1 MVRQPRVTPIDV
13 LNFAGI
19 LIALYLAVVLSQTI
33 YYNYTLNRHIETLR
47 GEISL
52 LQAQQERL
60 NYNISY
66 YKTDSFKDRE
76 ARAKLGLQ
84 LPGEGV
90 LILPNPHQ
98 SDLPEPINGVKPI
111 QTKSNFGQWL
121 DFLGGNG

>member
-13 LNFAGI
+13 LNGAGI
-19 LIALYLAVVLSQTI
+19 LIALYLAAVLSQTI

-52 LQAQQERL
+52 LEAQQERL
-60 NYNISY
+60 NYNIAY

-98 SDLPEPINGVKPI
+98 SGVPSPINGIKPVP
-111 QTKSNFGQWL
+111 TKSNFGQWL
-121 DFLGGNG
+121 DFLGGKG

>member
-1 MVRQPRVTPIDV
+1 MVRQPRITPIDV
-13 LNFAGI
+13 LNVAGI
-19 LIALYLAVVLSQTI
+19 LIALYLAAVLSQTI

-52 LQAQQERL
+52 LQAQQEQL

-90 LILPNPHQ
+90 LILPSPHQ
-98 SDLPEPINGVKPI
+98 SGTASPTNGINPV
-111 QTKSNFGQWL
+111 QHRSNFGQWL

>member
-1 MVRQPRVTPIDV
+1 MRQPRITPIDV
-13 LNFAGI
+13 LNVVGI
-19 LIALYLAVVLSQTI
+19 MIAVYLAAVLSQTI

-52 LQAQQERL
+52 LEAQQEQL

-98 SDLPEPINGVKPI
+98 SGAASPTNGTNPV
-111 QTKSNFGQWL
+111 QHRSNFGQWL

>member
-1 MVRQPRVTPIDV
+1 MVKSPRFTPIDI
-13 LNFAGI
+13 LNGAGI
-19 LIALYLAVVLSQTI
+19 LVAIYLAAVLSQTI

-52 LQAQQERL
+52 LQARQEQL
-60 NYNISY
+60 KYNISY

-90 LILPNPHQ
+90 LILPNPKQ
-98 SDLPEPINGVKPI
+98 SNIAGPSTASGPVKI
-111 QTKSNFGQWL
+111 KSNFGQWM
-121 DFLGGNG
+121 DFLAGSG

>member
-1 MVRQPRVTPIDV
+1 
-13 LNFAGI
+13 LNWAGI
-19 LIALYLAVVLSQTI
+19 LVALYLAIVLSQTI

-52 LQAQQERL
+52 LQAQQEQL
-60 NYNISY
+60 KYNIAY

-90 LILPNPHQ
+90 LILPSPHQ
-98 SDLPEPINGVKPI
+98 SGVSSPTYRVKPV
-111 QTKSNFGQWL
+111 QNKSNFGQWL

>member
-1 MVRQPRVTPIDV
+1 MVRRTRITPIDV
-13 LNFAGI
+13 LNVAGI
-19 LIALYLAVVLSQTI
+19 LIALYLAAVLSQTI
-33 YYNYTLNRHIETLR
+33 YYNYTLNRSIETLR

-52 LQAQQERL
+52 LQAQQEQF
-60 NYNISY
+60 NYNIAY

-84 LPGEGV
+84 LPGEAV

-98 SDLPEPINGVKPI
+98 SAVPLPVTGVKPV
-111 QTKSNFGQWL
+111 QNKSNFGQWL